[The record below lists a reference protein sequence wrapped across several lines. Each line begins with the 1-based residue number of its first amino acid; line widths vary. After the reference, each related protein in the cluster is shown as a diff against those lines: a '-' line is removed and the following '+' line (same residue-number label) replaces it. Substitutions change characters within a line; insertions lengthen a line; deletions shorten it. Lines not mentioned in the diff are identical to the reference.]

1 MFHEGGAV
9 SLIRYGSCY
18 WKEASKNR
26 PTGKKVATIMWSE
39 MAWWA
44 SKSTNLEEYFRKAG
58 KQQVLCED
66 IREGMALLFNLQ
78 SMTLSWQFTQKSLS
92 FHSFI
97 LVVKQPPNVTNFG
110 HTRYNSIR
118 FQLGCFTTS
127 FWPFLYALDT
137 SIAIIYLW
145 RGRMVECSHLGQL
158 CNKLDVANCKQIWI
172 WKNMSSLAILRTI
185 NLICQNGRYQGGPS
199 PTDNFIV
206 PKIKIQSECFSI
218 NKMSKHTSQSSP
230 LRLENIYKCLE
241 TTSIWRVEKK
251 ISCKQIKEL

>member
-97 LVVKQPPNVTNFG
+97 LVVKQPPKC
-110 HTRYNSIR
+110 H
-118 FQLGCFTTS
+118 Q
-127 FWPFLYALDT
+127 FWPHTLQFDSFSVRLFYHFL
-137 SIAIIYLW
+137 
-145 RGRMVECSHLGQL
+145 
-158 CNKLDVANCKQIWI
+158 
-172 WKNMSSLAILRTI
+172 LAISICSWHI
-185 NLICQNGRYQGGPS
+185 NSNYLFMTREDGR
-199 PTDNFIV
+199 V
-206 PKIKIQSECFSI
+206 L
-218 NKMSKHTSQSSP
+218 P
-230 LRLENIYKCLE
+230 LG
-241 TTSIWRVEKK
+241 TAV
-251 ISCKQIKEL
+251 Q